1 MHGLVGKLIQCFVED
16 TYGSNLWDVVMRES
30 ALGFRDFEAMLVY
43 SDAQTDAALSQA
55 CQVLSKPQN
64 ELLEDIGSYLVSHE
78 NMHAVRRLLRFG
90 GLTFEDFLMSLDD
103 LPDRVRLAIP
113 DLEMPQLNLREYTR
127 HQHSITVRWR
137 KPGSGHLLTGMLR
150 ALADDY
156 GALILMD
163 IVSDRTDE
171 GFFETLTIEL
181 LDIDFSQGRSF
192 SLSTTETAA

>member
-16 TYGSNLWDVVMRES
+16 IYGPTVWDVVMRES

-43 SDAQTDAALSQA
+43 SDAQTDAALA
-55 CQVLSKPQN
+55 QVCSVLGKPQ
-64 ELLEDIGSYLVSHE
+64 EIVLEDIGSYLVSHD

-113 DLEMPQLNLREYTR
+113 DLEMPQLNMREYTR
-127 HQHSITVRWR
+127 HLHSITVRWR
-137 KPGSGHLLTGMLR
+137 KPGFGHLLTGMLR

-156 GALILMD
+156 GALILLD

-181 LDIDFSQGRSF
+181 LDTEFTQGRSF
-192 SLSTTETAA
+192 TLSTAGAA